1 MEADN
6 MAGKKNVS
14 VPDYE
19 KIVIYPGTYDLDTRR
34 RLYMLMRKLG
44 IQIIYERYG

>member
-1 MEADN
+1 
-6 MAGKKNVS
+6 MAGKKDVY

-19 KIVIYPGTYDLDTRR
+19 KIVIYPGTYDLEKRR
-34 RLYMLMRKLG
+34 RLYKLMRKLG